1 MSRIRGPYVRFC
13 ERDEA
18 VTPHPTRCDCSLL
31 AMHLSEFATASVSSP
46 GLEDYLGLPDAMIA
60 DAEQGIGLL
69 VDGLDYLNINQR
81 GYMVVTFTQ
90 DEALANWYF
99 VDTVKSREYTVD
111 NSRSAARKTL
121 PGAGNRTVD
130 PV

>member
-1 MSRIRGPYVRFC
+1 MTAVCLRCTCRNLPHRGF
-13 ERDEA
+13 
-18 VTPHPTRCDCSLL
+18 L
-31 AMHLSEFATASVSSP
+31 P
-46 GLEDYLGLPDAMIA
+46 GLEDYLGLPDALIA

>member
-1 MSRIRGPYVRFC
+1 MPW
-13 ERDEA
+13 
-18 VTPHPTRCDCSLL
+18 
-31 AMHLSEFATASVSSP
+31 
-46 GLEDYLGLPDAMIA
+46 IA

-111 NSRSAARKTL
+111 SSRSAARKTL
-121 PGAGNRTVD
+121 PGAGNRMVD